1 MRIIYI
7 VILTL
12 IVGTS
17 AAQVNFISAGKIT
30 YERRIS
36 QFAALG
42 NAEAEDNMWMEELKK
57 QFPKVVADNYTLQFT
72 NKESFY
78 YLTKENPDNKY
89 INMIFKPS
97 ETNYV
102 FQKHE
107 LGMVTNAASVFETN
121 YLVNDSLV
129 KYDWKITGE
138 VRDIAGFE
146 CKKAVTKICDSV
158 VVVAFYTDQ
167 IPLQAG
173 PENFNGLP
181 GMILGIAVPRLGTTI
196 FATSIS
202 LQAAPNYVLPTL
214 SKPKKSTIKQLD
226 ADLVKTT
233 KDWGKEAA
241 AILWFLKL

>member
-1 MRIIYI
+1 MRILYI
-7 VILTL
+7 VILSFF
-12 IVGTS
+12 VS
-17 AAQVNFISAGKIT
+17 ASTAQVNFVKAGSIS

-42 NAEAEDNMWMEELKK
+42 NSEDDSNMWMEELKK
-57 QFPKVVADNYTLQFT
+57 QFPKVVADNFTLQF
-72 NKESFY
+72 NSKESFY

-89 INMIFKPS
+89 INMLFKPS

-102 FQKHE
+102 NQKHE
-107 LGMVTNAASVFETN
+107 SGTVTSAATIFENT

-129 KYDWKITGE
+129 KYEWKITGE

-167 IPLQAG
+167 IPVQAG

-226 ADLVKTT
+226 ADLLKTT

>member
-1 MRIIYI
+1 MRIIFI
-7 VILTL
+7 VILSFF
-12 IVGTS
+12 VGAS
-17 AAQVNFISAGKIT
+17 IAQVNFVQAGSIT

-36 QFAALG
+36 QFAALI
-42 NAEAEDNMWMEELKK
+42 NAEAQENIWMEELKK
-57 QFPKVVADNYTLQFT
+57 QFPKVVADNYTLQFN

-78 YLTKENPDNKY
+78 FLTKENPDNKY
-89 INMIFKPS
+89 INMIFKPT

-102 FQKHE
+102 HQKHE
-107 LGMVTNAASVFETN
+107 SGTVINA
-121 YLVNDSLV
+121 
-129 KYDWKITGE
+129 GE
-138 VRDIAGFE
+138 VRDIAGFD

-202 LQAAPNYVLPTL
+202 LQVAPNYVLPTL

>member
-1 MRIIYI
+1 
-7 VILTL
+7 
-12 IVGTS
+12 
-17 AAQVNFISAGKIT
+17 
-30 YERRIS
+30 
-36 QFAALG
+36 
-42 NAEAEDNMWMEELKK
+42 MEELKK
-57 QFPKVVADNYTLQFT
+57 QFPKVVADNYTLQF
-72 NKESFY
+72 NSKESFY
-78 YLTKENPDNKY
+78 FLTKENPDNKY
-89 INMIFKPS
+89 INMIFKPT

-102 FQKHE
+102 HQKHE
-107 LGMVTNAASVFETN
+107 LGMVTNAASVFETV
-121 YLVNDSLV
+121 YLVNDSLA
-129 KYDWKITGE
+129 KYEWKITGE

-167 IPLQAG
+167 IPVQAG

-181 GMILGIAVPRLGTTI
+181 GMILGFAVPRLGTTI

-202 LQAAPNYVLPTL
+202 LQSAPVYTVPKL
-214 SKPKKSTIKQLD
+214 SKPVKTTNKQLD

>member
-1 MRIIYI
+1 
-7 VILTL
+7 
-12 IVGTS
+12 
-17 AAQVNFISAGKIT
+17 
-30 YERRIS
+30 
-36 QFAALG
+36 
-42 NAEAEDNMWMEELKK
+42 
-57 QFPKVVADNYTLQFT
+57 
-72 NKESFY
+72 
-78 YLTKENPDNKY
+78 
-89 INMIFKPS
+89 MIFKPT

-102 FQKHE
+102 NQKHE

-129 KYDWKITGE
+129 KYEWKITGE

-167 IPLQAG
+167 IPVQAG

-196 FATSIS
+196 FATSVS

-214 SKPKKSTIKQLD
+214 SKPKKTTIKQLD

>member
-1 MRIIYI
+1 MRILYI
-7 VILTL
+7 VILSFF
-12 IVGTS
+12 VGAS
-17 AAQVNFISAGKIT
+17 AAQVNFVKAGAIS

-42 NAEAEDNMWMEELKK
+42 NSEDDSNMWMEELKK
-57 QFPKVVADNYTLQFT
+57 QFPKVVADNFTLQF
-72 NKESFY
+72 NSKESFY

-89 INMIFKPS
+89 INMLFKPS

-102 FQKHE
+102 NQKHE
-107 LGMVTNAASVFETN
+107 SGTVTSAANIFENT

-129 KYDWKITGE
+129 KYEWKITGE

-167 IPLQAG
+167 IPVQAG

-226 ADLVKTT
+226 ADLLKTT

>member
-1 MRIIYI
+1 MRILYI
-7 VILTL
+7 LVLSF

-17 AAQVNFISAGKIT
+17 VAQVNFINAGSIT

-36 QFAALG
+36 QIAALI
-42 NAEAEDNMWMEELKK
+42 NAEAEDNIWMEELKK
-57 QFPKVVADNYTLQFT
+57 HFPKVVSDNYTLQFN

-78 YLTKENPDNKY
+78 FLTKENADNKY
-89 INMIFKPS
+89 INMIFKPT

-102 FQKHE
+102 HQKHE
-107 LGMVTNAASVFETN
+107 LGTVTSAASVFETV
-121 YLVNDSLV
+121 YLVNDSLA

-167 IPLQAG
+167 IPVQAG

-181 GMILGIAVPRLGTTI
+181 GMILGIAVPRLATTI
-196 FATSIS
+196 FATSLS
-202 LQAAPNYVLPTL
+202 VQSAPAYVEPKI
-214 SKPKKSTIKQLD
+214 SKPIKTTYKQLD
-226 ADLVKTT
+226 TDLVKVT

-241 AILWFLKL
+241 VLIWFLKL

>member
-1 MRIIYI
+1 M
-7 VILTL
+7 L
-12 IVGTS
+12 
-17 AAQVNFISAGKIT
+17 
-30 YERRIS
+30 
-36 QFAALG
+36 
-42 NAEAEDNMWMEELKK
+42 
-57 QFPKVVADNYTLQFT
+57 
-72 NKESFY
+72 
-78 YLTKENPDNKY
+78 
-89 INMIFKPS
+89 FKPS

-102 FQKHE
+102 NQKHE
-107 LGMVTNAASVFETN
+107 SGAVISAATIFENT

-129 KYDWKITGE
+129 KYEWKITGE

-167 IPLQAG
+167 IPVQAG

-202 LQAAPNYVLPTL
+202 LQSAPVYTVPKL
-214 SKPKKSTIKQLD
+214 SKPVKTTNKQLD

>member
-1 MRIIYI
+1 MRFIYI
-7 VILTL
+7 VILFF
-12 IVGTS
+12 IVGTG
-17 AAQVNFISAGKIT
+17 AAQVNFINAGSIT

-36 QFAALG
+36 QFAALI
-42 NAEAEDNMWMEELKK
+42 NAEAQENIWMEELKK
-57 QFPKVVADNYTLQFT
+57 QFPKVVADNYTLQFNNT
-72 NKESFY
+72 ESFY

-89 INMIFKPS
+89 INMIFKPT

-102 FQKHE
+102 NQKHE

-129 KYDWKITGE
+129 KYEWKITGE

-181 GMILGIAVPRLGTTI
+181 GMILAIAVPRLGTTI

>member
-1 MRIIYI
+1 MRILYI
-7 VILTL
+7 VILSFF
-12 IVGTS
+12 VS
-17 AAQVNFISAGKIT
+17 ASTAQVNFVKAGSIS

-42 NAEAEDNMWMEELKK
+42 NSEDDSNMWMEELKK
-57 QFPKVVADNYTLQFT
+57 QFPKVVADNFTLQF
-72 NKESFY
+72 NSKESFY

-89 INMIFKPS
+89 INMLFKPS

-102 FQKHE
+102 NQKHE
-107 LGMVTNAASVFETN
+107 TGTVTSAATIFENT

-129 KYDWKITGE
+129 KYEWKITGE

-167 IPLQAG
+167 IPVQAG

-226 ADLVKTT
+226 ADLLKTT

>member
-1 MRIIYI
+1 MRILYI
-7 VILTL
+7 VILTF

-17 AAQVNFISAGKIT
+17 AAQVNFISAGSIT

-36 QFAALG
+36 QFAALM
-42 NAEAEDNMWMEELKK
+42 NAEAEDNVWMEELKK
-57 QFPKVVADNYTLQFT
+57 QFPKVVADNYTLQFN

-78 YLTKENPDNKY
+78 FLTKENTDNKY

-102 FQKHE
+102 HQKHE
-107 LGMVTNAASVFETN
+107 SGTVTSAASVFESV
-121 YLVNDSLV
+121 YLVNDSLA

-167 IPLQAG
+167 IPVQAG

-196 FATSIS
+196 FATSLS
-202 LQAAPNYVLPTL
+202 VQQGPAYVEPKI
-214 SKPKKSTIKQLD
+214 SKPIKTTYKQLD
-226 ADLVKTT
+226 TDLVKVT

>member
-1 MRIIYI
+1 MRILYI
-7 VILTL
+7 VILSFF
-12 IVGTS
+12 VGAS
-17 AAQVNFISAGKIT
+17 AAQVNFVKAGAIS

-42 NAEAEDNMWMEELKK
+42 NSEDDSNMWMEELKK
-57 QFPKVVADNYTLQFT
+57 QFPKVVADNFTLQF
-72 NKESFY
+72 NSKESFY

-89 INMIFKPS
+89 INMLFKPS

-102 FQKHE
+102 NQKHE
-107 LGMVTNAASVFETN
+107 TGTVTSAATIFENT

-129 KYDWKITGE
+129 KYEWKITGE

-167 IPLQAG
+167 IPVQAG

-226 ADLVKTT
+226 ADLLKTT

>member
-7 VILTL
+7 LVLSF

-30 YERRIS
+30 YERRVS
-36 QFAALG
+36 QFAALV

-57 QFPKVVADNYTLQFT
+57 QFPKVVADNYTLQFN

-102 FQKHE
+102 NQKHE
-107 LGMVTNAASVFETN
+107 LGTVTSAANVFENT

-129 KYDWKITGE
+129 KYEWKITGE

-167 IPLQAG
+167 IPVQAG

-214 SKPKKSTIKQLD
+214 SKPKKTTIKQLD
-226 ADLVKTT
+226 TDLVKVT

>member
-7 VILTL
+7 VILTF
-12 IVGTS
+12 IVGSS
-17 AAQVNFISAGKIT
+17 AAQVNFINAGSIT
-30 YERRIS
+30 FERRIS
-36 QFAALG
+36 QFAALI
-42 NAEAEDNMWMEELKK
+42 NAEAQENIWMEELKK
-57 QFPKVVADNYTLQFT
+57 QFPKVVADNYTLQFN

-89 INMIFKPS
+89 INMIFKPT

-102 FQKHE
+102 NQKHE

-129 KYDWKITGE
+129 KYEWKITGE

-167 IPLQAG
+167 IPVQAG
-173 PENFNGLP
+173 PENFNVLP

>member
-1 MRIIYI
+1 MRIIFI
-7 VILTL
+7 VILSFF
-12 IVGTS
+12 VGATS
-17 AAQVNFISAGKIT
+17 AQVNFINAGSIT

-36 QFAALG
+36 QFAALI

-57 QFPKVVADNYTLQFT
+57 QFPKVVADNYTLQFN

-78 YLTKENPDNKY
+78 FLTKENPDNKY

-102 FQKHE
+102 HQKHE
-107 LGMVTNAASVFETN
+107 SGTVTNAASVFETI
-121 YLVNDSLV
+121 YLVNDSLA
-129 KYDWKITGE
+129 KYEWKITGE

-167 IPLQAG
+167 IPVQAG

-196 FATSIS
+196 FATSLS
-202 LQAAPNYVLPTL
+202 VQAAPAYTLPKL
-214 SKPKKSTIKQLD
+214 NKPVKTTYKQLD

>member
-1 MRIIYI
+1 MRILYI
-7 VILTL
+7 VILSFF
-12 IVGTS
+12 VS
-17 AAQVNFISAGKIT
+17 VSSAQVNFVKAGTIS

-42 NAEAEDNMWMEELKK
+42 NSEDDSNMWMEELKK
-57 QFPKVVADNYTLQFT
+57 QFPKVVADNFTLQF
-72 NKESFY
+72 NSKESFY

-89 INMIFKPS
+89 INMLFKPS

-102 FQKHE
+102 NQKHE
-107 LGMVTNAASVFETN
+107 SGTVTSAATIFENT

-129 KYDWKITGE
+129 KYEWKITGE

-146 CKKAVTKICDSV
+146 CKKAITKICDSV
-158 VVVAFYTDQ
+158 VIVAFYTDQ
-167 IPLQAG
+167 IPVQAG

>member
-7 VILTL
+7 VVLTF

-30 YERRIS
+30 YERRVS
-36 QFAALG
+36 QFAALV

-57 QFPKVVADNYTLQFT
+57 QFPKVVADNYTLQFN

-89 INMIFKPS
+89 INMIFKPT

-102 FQKHE
+102 NQKHE
-107 LGMVTNAASVFETN
+107 SGMVTNAASVFETN

-129 KYDWKITGE
+129 KYEWKITGE

-214 SKPKKSTIKQLD
+214 SKPKKTTIKQLD
-226 ADLVKTT
+226 TDLVKVT

>member
-1 MRIIYI
+1 MRILYI
-7 VILTL
+7 VILSFF
-12 IVGTS
+12 VS
-17 AAQVNFISAGKIT
+17 ASTAQVNFVQAGSIS

-42 NAEAEDNMWMEELKK
+42 NSEDDSNMWMEELKK
-57 QFPKVVADNYTLQFT
+57 QFPKVVADNFTLQF
-72 NKESFY
+72 NSKESFY
-78 YLTKENPDNKY
+78 YLTKENSDNKY
-89 INMIFKPS
+89 INMLFKPS

-102 FQKHE
+102 NQKHE
-107 LGMVTNAASVFETN
+107 SGTVTSAATIFENT

-129 KYDWKITGE
+129 KYEWKITGE

-167 IPLQAG
+167 IPVQAG

-226 ADLVKTT
+226 VDLVKTT

>member
-1 MRIIYI
+1 MRILYI
-7 VILTL
+7 VILSFF
-12 IVGTS
+12 VGAS
-17 AAQVNFISAGKIT
+17 AAQVNFVKAGAIS

-42 NAEAEDNMWMEELKK
+42 NSEDDSNMWMKELKK
-57 QFPKVVADNYTLQFT
+57 QFPKVVADNFTLQF
-72 NKESFY
+72 NSKESFY

-89 INMIFKPS
+89 INMLFKPS

-102 FQKHE
+102 NQKHE
-107 LGMVTNAASVFETN
+107 TGTVTSAATIFENT

-129 KYDWKITGE
+129 KYEWKITGE

-167 IPLQAG
+167 IPVQAG

-226 ADLVKTT
+226 ADLLKTT

>member
-1 MRIIYI
+1 MRILYI
-7 VILTL
+7 LVLSFIA
-12 IVGTS
+12 GSS
-17 AAQVNFISAGKIT
+17 AAQVNFINAGSIT

-36 QFAALG
+36 QFAALV
-42 NAEAEDNMWMEELKK
+42 NAEAEDNIWMEELKK
-57 QFPKVVADNYTLQFT
+57 QFPKVVSDNYTLQFN

-78 YLTKENPDNKY
+78 FLTKENADNKY
-89 INMIFKPS
+89 INMIFKPT

-102 FQKHE
+102 HQKHE
-107 LGMVTNAASVFETN
+107 SGTVTSAASVFETV
-121 YLVNDSLV
+121 YLVNDSLA
-129 KYDWKITGE
+129 KYEWKITGE

-167 IPLQAG
+167 IPVQAG

-181 GMILGIAVPRLGTTI
+181 GMILGIAVPRLATTI
-196 FATSIS
+196 FATSLS
-202 LQAAPNYVLPTL
+202 VQSAPAYVEPKI
-214 SKPKKSTIKQLD
+214 SKPIKTNYKQLD
-226 ADLVKTT
+226 TDLVKVT

>member
-1 MRIIYI
+1 MRILYI
-7 VILTL
+7 VFLSFF
-12 IVGTS
+12 VS
-17 AAQVNFISAGKIT
+17 VSSAQVNFVKAGVIS

-42 NAEAEDNMWMEELKK
+42 NSEDDSNMWMEELKK
-57 QFPKVVADNYTLQFT
+57 QFPKVVADNFTLQF
-72 NKESFY
+72 NSKESFY

-89 INMIFKPS
+89 INMLFKPS

-102 FQKHE
+102 NQKHE
-107 LGMVTNAASVFETN
+107 SGTVTSAATIFENT

-129 KYDWKITGE
+129 KYEWKITGE

-146 CKKAVTKICDSV
+146 CKKAITKICDSV
-158 VVVAFYTDQ
+158 VIVAFYTDQ
-167 IPLQAG
+167 IPVQAG

>member
-7 VILTL
+7 LVLSF

-30 YERRIS
+30 YERRVS
-36 QFAALG
+36 QFAALV

-57 QFPKVVADNYTLQFT
+57 QFPKVVADNYTLQFN

-102 FQKHE
+102 NQKHE
-107 LGMVTNAASVFETN
+107 LGTVTSAANVFENT

-167 IPLQAG
+167 IPVQAG

-196 FATSIS
+196 FATSVS

-214 SKPKKSTIKQLD
+214 SKPKKTTIKQLD

>member
-7 VILTL
+7 VVLSF

-30 YERRIS
+30 YERRVS
-36 QFAALG
+36 QFAALV

-57 QFPKVVADNYTLQFT
+57 QFPKVVADNYTLQFN

-102 FQKHE
+102 NQKHE
-107 LGMVTNAASVFETN
+107 LGTVTSAANVFENT

-167 IPLQAG
+167 IPVQAG

-214 SKPKKSTIKQLD
+214 SKPKKTTIKQLD
-226 ADLVKTT
+226 TDLVKVT

>member
-7 VILTL
+7 VILTF
-12 IVGTS
+12 IVSAT

-30 YERRIS
+30 YERRVS

-42 NAEAEDNMWMEELKK
+42 NTEEEDNMWMEELKK
-57 QFPKVVADNYTLQFT
+57 QFPKVVADNYTLQFN

-78 YLTKENPDNKY
+78 FLTKENPDNKY

-102 FQKHE
+102 NQKHE
-107 LGMVTNAASVFETN
+107 LGTVTSAANVFENT

-129 KYDWKITGE
+129 KYEWKITGE

-158 VVVAFYTDQ
+158 VVVAFYTYQ
-167 IPLQAG
+167 IPVQAG

-196 FATSIS
+196 FATSVS

-214 SKPKKSTIKQLD
+214 SKPKKTTIKQLD
-226 ADLVKTT
+226 TDLVKVT

-241 AILWFLKL
+241 VILWFLKL

>member
-1 MRIIYI
+1 MRILYI
-7 VILTL
+7 VILSFF
-12 IVGTS
+12 VGAS
-17 AAQVNFISAGKIT
+17 AAQVNFVKAGAIS

-42 NAEAEDNMWMEELKK
+42 NSEDDSNMWMEELKK
-57 QFPKVVADNYTLQFT
+57 QFPKVVADNFTLQF
-72 NKESFY
+72 NSKESFY

-89 INMIFKPS
+89 INMLFKPS
-97 ETNYV
+97 GTNYV
-102 FQKHE
+102 NQKHE
-107 LGMVTNAASVFETN
+107 LGTVTSAANIFENT

-129 KYDWKITGE
+129 KYEWKITGE

-167 IPLQAG
+167 IPVQAG

-214 SKPKKSTIKQLD
+214 SKPKKSSTKQLD
-226 ADLVKTT
+226 ADLLKTT

>member
-7 VILTL
+7 LVLSF

-17 AAQVNFISAGKIT
+17 AAQVNFISTGKIT
-30 YERRIS
+30 YERRVS
-36 QFAALG
+36 QFAALV

-57 QFPKVVADNYTLQFT
+57 QFPKVVADNYTLQFN

-102 FQKHE
+102 NQKHE
-107 LGMVTNAASVFETN
+107 LGTVTSAANVFENT

-167 IPLQAG
+167 IPVQAG

-196 FATSIS
+196 FATSVS

-214 SKPKKSTIKQLD
+214 SKPKKTTIKQLD

>member
-7 VILTL
+7 VVLTF

-17 AAQVNFISAGKIT
+17 TAQVNFISAGKIT

-36 QFAALG
+36 QFAALLSS
-42 NAEAEDNMWMEELKK
+42 ESQDNIWTEELKK
-57 QFPKVVADNYTLQFT
+57 QFPKVVADNYTLQFN

-89 INMIFKPS
+89 INMIFKPT

-102 FQKHE
+102 NQKHE
-107 LGMVTNAASVFETN
+107 SGMVTNAASVFETN

-129 KYDWKITGE
+129 KYEWKITGE

-167 IPLQAG
+167 IPVQAG

-202 LQAAPNYVLPTL
+202 LQPAPNYVLPTL

>member
-7 VILTL
+7 LVLSF

-30 YERRIS
+30 YERRVS
-36 QFAALG
+36 QFAALV

-57 QFPKVVADNYTLQFT
+57 QFPKVVADNYTLQFN

-102 FQKHE
+102 NQKHE
-107 LGMVTNAASVFETN
+107 LGTVTSAANVFENT

-167 IPLQAG
+167 IPVQAG

-202 LQAAPNYVLPTL
+202 LQAAPDYILPTL
-214 SKPKKSTIKQLD
+214 NKPKKSTIKQLD

>member
-1 MRIIYI
+1 MKILYI
-7 VILTL
+7 VILSFF
-12 IVGTS
+12 VS
-17 AAQVNFISAGKIT
+17 ASTAQVNFVQAGSIT

-42 NAEAEDNMWMEELKK
+42 NSEDDSNMWMEELKK
-57 QFPKVVADNYTLQFT
+57 QFPKVVADNYTLQFN

-102 FQKHE
+102 NQKHE
-107 LGMVTNAASVFETN
+107 SGTVTSAANVFEN
-121 YLVNDSLV
+121 IYLVNDSLV
-129 KYDWKITGE
+129 KYEWKITGE

-167 IPLQAG
+167 IPVQAG

-214 SKPKKSTIKQLD
+214 SKPKKSSIKQLD
-226 ADLVKTT
+226 ADLAKTT

>member
-7 VILTL
+7 LVLSF

-30 YERRIS
+30 YERRVS
-36 QFAALG
+36 QFAALV

-57 QFPKVVADNYTLQFT
+57 QFPKVVADNYTLQFN

-102 FQKHE
+102 NQKHE
-107 LGMVTNAASVFETN
+107 LGTVTSAANVFENT

-129 KYDWKITGE
+129 KYEWKITGE

-167 IPLQAG
+167 IPVQAG

-214 SKPKKSTIKQLD
+214 SKPKKTTIKQLD
-226 ADLVKTT
+226 TDLVKVT
-233 KDWGKEAA
+233 KDWCKEAA